1 MPQKK
6 KLVVNTGLI
15 LMNFLLSDIG
25 PTGPESLI
33 ALWYIEIAFFGVMV
47 FYPAF
52 IVFCRRISLKHA
64 ISSKSSSV
72 ILSSLIHS
80 QSLIERVFNLLYFQY
95 FRARNKVGVFFTL
108 FSHFQTIFLSS
119 FKIPSYFETHA
130 IRPSPPFLLLAAVL
144 SQAPGCL
151 SFVKDSS
158 SLLSLF
164 LPTPTA
170 ALLSL
175 TWKPRG

>member
-1 MPQKK
+1 
-6 KLVVNTGLI
+6 
-15 LMNFLLSDIG
+15 
-25 PTGPESLI
+25 
-33 ALWYIEIAFFGVMV
+33 MV

-52 IVFCRRISLKHA
+52 IVFCRRISLKQA
-64 ISSKSSSV
+64 ISSKPFSV

-95 FRARNKVGVFFTL
+95 FRARNKVGVFFAL

-144 SQAPGCL
+144 SQAPGCP
-151 SFVKDSS
+151 S
-158 SLLSLF
+158 SL
-164 LPTPTA
+164 
-170 ALLSL
+170 ALGSHYDIIEVPKSL
-175 TWKPRG
+175 TLTCFHCPSHNCCSYLPLYQVYISW